1 MTIERVLKGLSRPSP
16 GLRGM
21 VVAKKGLVCSAHPL
35 ASFTGAKVMET
46 GGNFMDAAIATS
58 AVLNVVEPYNS
69 SLGGDAFMLAYRS
82 SDGSLKAINSSGPA
96 PSAASAEAFPDGVPA
111 RGAMAV
117 SVPGQ
122 VGAWKVAHE
131 EYATWT
137 WKRLLRPAIQYAT
150 GFACN
155 ARLSWSIKAAAR
167 ELRAQ
172 PAWRD
177 TFLQSGTAPEPGD
190 IFAQKDLAR
199 SLRILATE
207 GPDDFYQGT
216 IAERI
221 ASCVGKSGGLLAKED
236 LSRYEAEVLNP
247 IRTKYRGLDVFE
259 QPPVSQ
265 GHILLEELNIVEG
278 YDLSSLQPDGPDA
291 VHLLVEAMKL
301 AFADR
306 HRYAGDPRFVGFRV
320 DRIIDKKHAARRRSL
335 IHSRKARA
343 TYPAQGTSTSDT
355 TYFAVADGEGNA
367 VSFIQSLF
375 HGFGSGLVVPGTGI
389 LLNDR
394 MAGFSLDPAS
404 PNVLAAGKRTVH
416 TLNTYMVF
424 HEGRPLFIG
433 GTPGGDRQVQ
443 TNLQI
448 ITRLLDWG
456 MNVQQAVEAPR
467 WASAGGLLLHLESRY
482 PRPTVRALCA
492 MGHRVD
498 QVGPWG
504 AGGAVQLIMIHPA
517 TRALIGGSDPRC
529 DGCAIGF

>member
-1 MTIERVLKGLSRPSP
+1 MMERVLKGVSRPFP

-21 VVAKKGLVCSAHPL
+21 VMAKRGLVCSAHPL
-35 ASFTGAKVMET
+35 ASFAGAKVMES
-46 GGNFMDAAIATS
+46 GGNFMDAAIAAS

-96 PSAASAEAFPDGVPA
+96 PSAASTEAFPDGIPA
-111 RGAMAV
+111 RGVMAA

-131 EYATWT
+131 EYGALT
-137 WKRLLRPAIQYAT
+137 WKRLLRPALQYAR
-150 GFACN
+150 GFPCS
-155 ARLSWSIKAAAR
+155 ARLSWAIKAAAG

-172 PAWRD
+172 PGWRD
-177 TFLQSGTAPEPGD
+177 TFLQSGGAPEPGD

-207 GPDDFYQGT
+207 GPDDFYQGS

-221 ASCVGKSGGLLAKED
+221 ASCIGTSGGLLSEED
-236 LSRYEAEVLNP
+236 LSGYEAEVLDP
-247 IRTKYRGLDVFE
+247 IRTQYRGLDVFE

-278 YDLSSLQPDGPDA
+278 FDLSSLRPDGPDA
-291 VHLLVEAMKL
+291 VHLLVQAMKL

-306 HRYAGDPRFVGFRV
+306 HKYAGDPRFVDFAV
-320 DRIIDKKHAARRRSL
+320 HRIVGKKHAARRRSL
-335 IHSRKARA
+335 IHRHKARA
-343 TYPAQGTSTSDT
+343 TYPAGNMPSSDT

-389 LLNDR
+389 ILNDR

-404 PNVLAAGKRTVH
+404 PNVLVGGKRTVH

-424 HEGRPLFIG
+424 NEGRPLFVG

-456 MNVQQAVEAPR
+456 MNVQQAVESPR
-467 WASAGGLLLHLESRY
+467 WASAGGLSLHVESRY
-482 PRPTVRALCA
+482 PRSTTGSLRK
-492 MGHRVD
+492 MGHKV
-498 QVGPWG
+498 QLVGSWG
-504 AGGAVQLIMIHPA
+504 GGGAVQLIMIHPQ
-517 TRALIGGSDPRC
+517 TQALVGGSDPRC
-529 DGCAIGF
+529 DGCAVGF